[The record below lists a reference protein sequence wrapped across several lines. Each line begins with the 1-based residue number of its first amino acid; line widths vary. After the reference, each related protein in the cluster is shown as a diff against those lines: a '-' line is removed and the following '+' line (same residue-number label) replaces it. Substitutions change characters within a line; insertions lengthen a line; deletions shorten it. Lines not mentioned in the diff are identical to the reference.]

1 MTTMMMT
8 MTMMMMMM
16 TTTMTNCDSVQFD
29 LWGLRG
35 LPPQQVPPSEGLC
48 LSVSKHRC
56 SSFPPAP
63 LPLPLPLQG
72 PPGLILSGAEPL
84 GLPLGQAAPAGT
96 QHRCK
101 SCLLSKDNRNLQ
113 GICPQCPR
121 AGGKCLPARC
131 QRDTGSQFVFSML
144 IGPALNIQR
153 PNLTS
158 RHREGHCKV

>member
-1 MTTMMMT
+1 MMMMTTMMMTTMMMT
-8 MTMMMMMM
+8 MT
-16 TTTMTNCDSVQFD
+16 TTTNYDFVQFD

-35 LPPQQVPPSEGLC
+35 LPPRQVPPSEDLC

-63 LPLPLPLQG
+63 LPLPLLSLG
-72 PPGLILSGAEPL
+72 PPGLILSGAEPP
-84 GLPLGQAAPAGT
+84 GLPLRWAAPAGT

-131 QRDTGSQFVFSML
+131 QRDTGSQFIFSVL
-144 IGPALNIQR
+144 ISPALNI
-153 PNLTS
+153 
-158 RHREGHCKV
+158 